1 MHTVADAFEAAYAQ
15 ESGVGA
21 ATVSARP
28 KGQGDEA
35 SVPAHDSEGGQ
46 EIGRRRKGK
55 HPLVPSTLDV
65 ALLRALWALYKGPF
79 LWAGVIR
86 FVNTSVQFLPA
97 ILVQRLLR

>member
-15 ESGVGA
+15 ESEVGA
-21 ATVSARP
+21 ATVTAKP
-28 KGQGDEA
+28 QGQGDEA
-35 SVPAHDSEGGQ
+35 GAPAHDSGGRQ
-46 EIGRRRKGK
+46 EVRRRKRK
-55 HPLVPSTLDV
+55 HPLVPSMLDV

-86 FVNTSVQFLPA
+86 FLNTSVQFLPA